1 MSELLA
7 GFPVIIEIPVAWG
20 EMDAFQHVNN
30 VAYIRY
36 LESGRIAYLE
46 RTGMME
52 EMAAQGVGPILAS
65 VSCKYRFPLT
75 FPDRLLVGTRVGEIS
90 ADRCILQ
97 HRVVSTRHRKVAA
110 EGEGVIVCYDY
121 RQQRKVAIS
130 AAVRAR
136 IEAVEASA
144 GQDQQDI

>member
-1 MSELLA
+1 MNELLA
-7 GFPVIIEIPVAWG
+7 GFPVVIEIPVAWG

-36 LESGRIAYLE
+36 FESGRIAYFE
-46 RTGMME
+46 QTGMME

-90 ADRCILQ
+90 VDRCVLQ

-121 RQQRKVAIS
+121 REQRKVALS

-136 IEAVEASA
+136 IEGIEASA
-144 GQDQQDI
+144 GQEQQDI

>member
-36 LESGRIAYLE
+36 FESGRIAYLE

-121 RQQRKVAIS
+121 REQRKVALS

-136 IEAVEASA
+136 IEAVEASV
-144 GQDQQDI
+144 GQDQQGI

>member
-121 RQQRKVAIS
+121 REQRKVALS

-144 GQDQQDI
+144 GQDQQGI

>member
-1 MSELLA
+1 MNALLA
-7 GFPVIIEIPVAWG
+7 GFPVVIEIPVAWG

-36 LESGRIAYLE
+36 FESGRIAYFE
-46 RTGMME
+46 QTGMME

-90 ADRCILQ
+90 IDRCVLQ

-121 RQQRKVAIS
+121 REQRKVALS

-136 IEAVEASA
+136 IEGIEASA
-144 GQDQQDI
+144 GQEQQDI

>member
-75 FPDRLLVGTRVGEIS
+75 FPDLLLVGTRVGEIS

-121 RQQRKVAIS
+121 REQRKVALS

-144 GQDQQDI
+144 GQDQQGI

>member
-121 RQQRKVAIS
+121 RQQRKVALS

-144 GQDQQDI
+144 GQEQQGI

>member
-52 EMAAQGVGPILAS
+52 EMAAQGIGPILAS

-121 RQQRKVAIS
+121 REQRKVALS

-144 GQDQQDI
+144 GQDQQGI